1 MHEQPPD
8 AMLREH
14 ARAQDH
20 AVVRAALV
28 VTYQQWREAMAADDM
43 ALAQEL
49 HQRRT
54 FLEARRL
61 QLTWERRQTPRARKH
76 DN

>member
-28 VTYQQWREAMAADDM
+28 VTYQQW
-43 ALAQEL
+43 
-49 HQRRT
+49 
-54 FLEARRL
+54 
-61 QLTWERRQTPRARKH
+61 
-76 DN
+76 